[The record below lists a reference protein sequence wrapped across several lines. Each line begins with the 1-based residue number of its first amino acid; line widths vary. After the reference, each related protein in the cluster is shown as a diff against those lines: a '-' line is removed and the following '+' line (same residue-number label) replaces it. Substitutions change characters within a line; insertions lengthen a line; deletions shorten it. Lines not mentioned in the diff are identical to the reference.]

1 MKRYTAL
8 LCIIMLIVT
17 ALCACGIK
25 APAASPDTDDV
36 SKGTASPTD
45 NVGITEKTYRLM
57 NYPLQLEKEQGEVYL
72 TSLTLRENCSM
83 LTYLRSGD
91 ASESLDFPALT
102 ARTERGEEY
111 VLSPVYVTEGTVCFD
126 ECDGLPMS
134 DITEI
139 SCGGSTVFFTDL
151 ENHSSEVSG
160 LYTDGLNRL
169 SAMSYPELISYCLG
183 SDGAYSEGA
192 YGELAKRMVVN
203 PEEFALRLLAT
214 AYPFGTDAVAFM
226 ATADVTG
233 HFYDSYGFDGETK
246 LEICTNICAACL
258 LPDVQKTITCLENT
272 DDPYYAQIA
281 SLLTG
286 ALTHVR

>member
-1 MKRYTAL
+1 MKRSAAL
-8 LCIIMLIVT
+8 LCIIILVVT
-17 ALCACGIK
+17 ALCACGKI
-25 APAASPDTDDV
+25 APAENTDTDIV
-36 SKGTASPTD
+36 SQSTASPTD
-45 NVGITEKTYRLM
+45 NVGITEITYRLM
-57 NYPLQLEKEQGEVYL
+57 NYPLQMEEDQGKVYV
-72 TSLTLRENCSM
+72 TSLTLRGNCST
-83 LTYLRSGD
+83 LTYLRSEN

-102 ARTERGEEY
+102 ARTESGAEY
-111 VLSPVYVTEGTVCFD
+111 VLSPVFITEGTVCFD
-126 ECDGLPMS
+126 ECDGLPVS
-134 DITEI
+134 EITEI
-139 SCGGSTVFFTDL
+139 SYGGSTFFLTDL
-151 ENHSSEVSG
+151 KNHSSEVAD

-192 YGELAKRMVVN
+192 YGELAKRMVAD

-214 AYPFGTDAVAFM
+214 AYPFGQDAVSFM

-233 HFYDSYGFDGETK
+233 QFFGSYGFDGKTK

-258 LPDVQKTITCLENT
+258 APDVQKTITCLEKT

>member
-8 LCIIMLIVT
+8 LCIMILVVT
-17 ALCACGIK
+17 ALCACGKI
-25 APAASPDTDDV
+25 APAASTDTDDV
-36 SKGTASPTD
+36 SQNTASPTD
-45 NVGITEKTYRLM
+45 SAGITDITYRLM
-57 NYPLQLEKEQGEVYL
+57 NYPLQLEDEQITVYL
-72 TSLTLRENCSM
+72 TSLTLRENCPM
-83 LTYLRSGD
+83 LTYLCSED
-91 ASESLDFPALT
+91 APESLDFPAIT
-102 ARTERGEEY
+102 ARSESGTEF
-111 VLSPVYVTEGTVCFD
+111 VLSPAYVTDGTVCFD
-126 ECDGLPMS
+126 ECDGLPVS
-134 DITEI
+134 EITEI
-139 SCGGSTVFFTDL
+139 SCGGNTIFFTNL

-214 AYPFGTDAVAFM
+214 AYPFGVDAVAFM

-233 HFYDSYGFDGETK
+233 QFYDSYGFDGETK

-258 LPDVQKTITCLENT
+258 SPDVQETITCLENT
-272 DDPYYAQIA
+272 ENPYYAQIA